1 MTNKD
6 RNTII
11 AVWNDLVLR
20 KRLEDNPYSLSQDD
34 ISSLKQND
42 ELCEFMRSSSKFI
55 SKKTKIAQQSLT

>member
-1 MTNKD
+1 MTDMD

-55 SKKTKIAQQSLT
+55 STHAKIAQQSLT